1 VSYVSCYFSS
11 VDAPSTGVHPQ
22 VHEHVAPLRAQAGDE
37 FVENLA
43 PLLKK
48 NKAPA
53 SDAGSSQVIP
63 AKRPRIEVVGG
74 KAVAQKRRL
83 TKQMPT
89 ASG

>member
-1 VSYVSCYFSS
+1 VQ
-11 VDAPSTGVHPQ
+11 PQ
-22 VHEHVAPLRAQAGDE
+22 VHEHVAPLRAGAGDE
-37 FVENLA
+37 FMEGLA
-43 PLLKK
+43 PRLKK

-53 SDAGSSQVIP
+53 SDASSSQVVP

-83 TKQMPT
+83 VKKMPT